1 MERRWL
7 QGHNIKAT
15 IEQCRTHV
23 GKALVMGVTMDGA
36 RVYMTQAP
44 NAGGVWHGVMEV
56 GPA

>member
-1 MERRWL
+1 
-7 QGHNIKAT
+7 
-15 IEQCRTHV
+15 
-23 GKALVMGVTMDGA
+23 MGVTMDGA